1 MASHRAVREEA
12 RDQLAPVLHTDGT
25 ARVQTVAPEASG
37 QLPALLRA
45 MEERT
50 GHPVLLNTSLN
61 NPGKPLAR
69 SPRDA
74 IEAWATS
81 GMTDL
86 YLEGIRLSKPE
97 E

>member
-1 MASHRAVREEA
+1 MTSHRAVIEEA
-12 RDQLAPVLHTDGT
+12 RDALAPVLHTDGT
-25 ARVQTVAPEASG
+25 ARVQTVAPDDASR
-37 QLPALLRA
+37 LPALLA
-45 MEERT
+45 ATEALT

-81 GMTDL
+81 GLDDL
-86 YLEGIRLSKPE
+86 YLEGIRLSKPGE
-97 E
+97 